1 MYPLCVYV
9 YVHIYVYIYIYI
21 CTYTHTHIH
30 IGVPWRGV
38 SFRTLSTGRFV
49 LNQYVC
55 KGAESAEH
63 AETVGYTYEGTP
75 TTAWTNADADTN
87 TNTILILILI
97 RIPRIHIYI
106 YTYIIII
113 VNIII
118 IIITITITITITI
131 INTSRMDKPTRSDSY
146 PNSIRLSSTQ

>member
-1 MYPLCVYV
+1 MIII
-9 YVHIYVYIYIYI
+9 IYVIIL
-21 CTYTHTHIH
+21 

-38 SFRTLSTGRFV
+38 SFSTLSTGRFV
-49 LNQYVC
+49 LNQHVC

-106 YTYIIII
+106 YIYIHTYIHL
-113 VNIII
+113 
-118 IIITITITITITI
+118 
-131 INTSRMDKPTRSDSY
+131 
-146 PNSIRLSSTQ
+146 SIYYCY